1 MRNGHEEARVLLTV
15 GQLVEPLTG
24 RHWDAPA
31 VTREVSAR
39 AARYRRRGLRPG
51 DRVLL
56 HFGNR
61 LEFFAELLAI
71 WRSGAAA
78 VPVDGTLTRVELERL
93 VETVAPR
100 FSVVDDATGETIA
113 RALPPGATVLAAT
126 EALSPPDLHADLP
139 DDEARPASDALV
151 LFTSGSS
158 GVPKGVVHTHASL
171 AARWSGLRQELG
183 LAAHARTL
191 CLLPTHFGHGLICNS
206 LFPWLAGQELFIT
219 PPFRPDLLLRLGAII
234 DEHRISFLSSVPA
247 MWRLALRVARPPRG
261 GTLQRVHCGSAPLPA
276 TLWESVRGWAG
287 TPEVFNTYGLTETGS
302 WVAGTSGGPFT
313 PADGLIGPPWGAI
326 LRVQRADA
334 APCAAGEVGEVW
346 IESPALMRGYLGQDE
361 LTRQAIRNGR
371 FATGDLGLLDE
382 HGWLHLR
389 GRERDE
395 INKGGLKISPAEVD
409 AAAEGCRRVAD
420 VCAFAVDDPL
430 YGQNVGL
437 AVALTEPDDAAVREL
452 YGWIRERLADGKLP
466 ARWWLV
472 DAIPRSERGKVSREA
487 VREACAGRPPL
498 DLTRI
503 LQGR

>member
-1 MRNGHEEARVLLTV
+1 MRNGDEEARVLLTV
-15 GQLVEPLTG
+15 GQLSEPLTG

-39 AARYRRRGLRPG
+39 AARDRRRGLRPG

-61 LEFFAELLAI
+61 LEFFAELLAV
-71 WRSGAAA
+71 WRLGGVA
-78 VPVDGTLTRVELERL
+78 VPVDGTLTRVELARL
-93 VETVAPR
+93 AETVAPR
-100 FSVVDDATGETIA
+100 LAVVDDATDGAIA
-113 RALPPGATVLAAT
+113 RALPPPVTIVDAT
-126 EALSPPDLHADLP
+126 EALPPADLP
-139 DDEARPASDALV
+139 ADESRPECDALV

-171 AARWSGLRQELG
+171 AARWSALRRELG
-183 LAAHARTL
+183 LAAYARTL

-206 LFPWLAGQELFIT
+206 LFPWLAGQDLFIT
-219 PPFRPDLLLRLGAII
+219 PPFRPDLLLRLGAMI
-234 DEHRISFLSSVPA
+234 DEHRITFLSSVPA

-261 GTLQRVHCGSAPLPA
+261 GTLARVHCGSAPLPA
-276 TLWESVRGWAG
+276 TLWESIRGWAG

-302 WVAGTSGGPFT
+302 WVAGTSGGAFT

-326 LRVQRADA
+326 LRVQRPGDA
-334 APCAAGEVGEVW
+334 GRCAAGEVGQVW
-346 IESPALMRGYLGQDE
+346 IETPALMRGYLGQDE
-361 LTRQAIRNGR
+361 LTRQAIQGGR

-382 HGWLHLR
+382 RGWLHLR

-409 AAAEGCRRVAD
+409 AAAEGCPRVAD

-437 AVALTEPDDAAVREL
+437 AVALTAPGDAAVREV
-452 YGWIRERLADGKLP
+452 YGWVRERLAEGKLP

-498 DLTRI
+498 DLGRI